1 MGVAI
6 IVLLCSAVM
15 GGVLARLF
23 RGGGDSGER
32 ETEAPPGPSR
42 VSDQDRAILV
52 SYYTL
57 K

>member
-32 ETEAPPGPSR
+32 GTEAPPGPSR